1 MCTFPYPHQLVVC
14 RFILLTH
21 IHSRTNTY
29 THVWQ
34 HKYMPILH
42 AATVQSKAW
51 SLSLSGF
58 SVTKQHF
65 ILQSP
70 ANYQEVPSY
79 WHFLTETKWCR
90 PWRLKWTLLWDTD
103 GPKCSENEQE
113 WPQNVPKWWQ
123 IMATSYL
130 ILFMMDAAPCR
141 PPSFGFFPVHSGWN
155 VCLQQPA
162 LMIYWSWLYHL
173 KSGNLHPGPP
183 YLLKLWSS
191 TWMELIFKIHHLKA
205 I

>member
-1 MCTFPYPHQLVVC
+1 M
-14 RFILLTH
+14 
-21 IHSRTNTY
+21 HSRTNTY

-90 PWRLKWTLLWDTD
+90 PWRLKWTLLQDTD

-113 WPQNVPKWWQ
+113 WPQNVPQWWQ
-123 IMATSYL
+123 IMATSYF
-130 ILFMMDAAPCR
+130 ILFMMNAAPCR
-141 PPSFGFFPVHSGWN
+141 PPSFGFFPVHSGWSVLLAAECTN
-155 VCLQQPA
+155 DLLILIVSPKNRKFTS
-162 LMIYWSWLYHL
+162 WSPLSIKTVIKH
-173 KSGNLHPGPP
+173 
-183 YLLKLWSS
+183 
-191 TWMELIFKIHHLKA
+191 MELIIKMHHLKA